1 MSNQADADL
10 SPAQI
15 RAARALLGWSQAELI
30 NRSKCGR
37 STLIDLENGYR
48 KPHSATLHVIRNT
61 LIDAGIN
68 FTDRGVEFRDWP
80 AAQVAA

>member
-1 MSNQADADL
+1 MSNQPDADL
-10 SPAQI
+10 IPAQV
-15 RAARALLGWSQAELI
+15 RAARALLEWSQAELI
-30 NRSKCGR
+30 NRTKCGR

-48 KPHSATLHVIRNT
+48 KPHEATLYVIRNT

-80 AAQVAA
+80 AEQVTA